1 MHSSSGE
8 SSQQNPSDSNALIS
22 VLMPL
27 EFHRDQAIIAIRKW
41 RQEQTLPGSAFELI
55 LVASHDANAA
65 DMDEIRHVLAP
76 QDRLIQTAAKHDIA
90 QVAEAARHARAD
102 LLFFTESHV
111 WPTPTV
117 LKQCLDVFKRHPE
130 WAGFSCRTHASA
142 PNRLARSEAR
152 MYEADIQHGMTE
164 SSWRKILDQCFAT
177 RREAYEEAAGFDLGF
192 GHFSEWLLAA
202 RYHKLG
208 LSIGYVPEIELVHH
222 YIGQWP
228 ELRDFTEDFVDGE
241 ALWLACGGPRQEPM
255 IEVPLEWSSRGERRK
270 DLAQHILQIA
280 WHQKRW
286 KLRPRLNGGDMMQV
300 LRRHWVAA
308 LLGDRLDTVR
318 ARATLLWRHV
328 ALILARAFASD
339 AQLDR
344 AFREAIAALVHKRR
358 LDASSD
364 VEKMAAD
371 GSLWTPDELDAGRA
385 AGIYAA
391 EVYDGVAF
399 RWSSNVASVELKLP
413 AGEHLVQVRTL
424 AHILMKPVETL
435 FYLNGQMVPIEAAT
449 AADGTFVLKVARDS
463 ENRATLGW
471 VCERQQAPNDSR
483 ILGLP
488 VTRICR
494 AEFQENCAHFSW

>member
-1 MHSSSGE
+1 MRRPLSRK
-8 SSQQNPSDSNALIS
+8 SSQQNPPDSNVLIS

-27 EFHRDQAIIAIRKW
+27 EFHRDQATIAIRKW
-41 RQEQTLPGSAFELI
+41 RQDQTLRGSAFELI

-65 DMDEIRHVLAP
+65 DMDEIRQLLAP
-76 QDRLIQTAAKHDIA
+76 QDRLVQTSAKHDIA

-117 LKQCLDVFKRHPE
+117 LEQCLDVFSRRPE

-142 PNRLARSEAR
+142 PNKLARSEAR

-164 SSWRKILDQCFAT
+164 SSWCKILDQCFAT
-177 RREAYEEAAGFDLGF
+177 RRKAYEEAAGFDFVF

-228 ELRDFTEDFVDGE
+228 ELRHFTEDFVAGE
-241 ALWLACGGPRQEPM
+241 ALWLARGGPRQEPV
-255 IEVPLEWSSRGERRK
+255 IEIPFEWSSRGERRK

-280 WHQKRW
+280 WHHKRR
-286 KLRPRLNGGDMMQV
+286 KLRPRLHGGGMMQV

-308 LLGDRLDTVR
+308 VLGDRLDTGS

-328 ALILARAFASD
+328 ALMLARAFGSD

-344 AFREAIAALVHKRR
+344 VFRQTIAALVHEKRLR
-358 LDASSD
+358 TSPEVQKVAG
-364 VEKMAAD
+364 D
-371 GSLWTPDELDAGRA
+371 GSLWTPDEVDAGRA

-391 EVYDGVAF
+391 EVYNGVPF
-399 RWSSNVASVELKLP
+399 RWSSDVASVELILP
-413 AGEHLVQVRTL
+413 AGEHLVQVQTL
-424 AHILMKPVETL
+424 AHILTTRVDPL
-435 FYLNGQMVPIEAAT
+435 FYLNGQMLPIEAANVT
-449 AADGTFVLKVARDS
+449 DGTFVLKVARDS
-463 ENRATLGW
+463 HNPAILGW
-471 VCERQQAPNDSR
+471 VGKRQQAPDDSR
-483 ILGLP
+483 ILSLP
-488 VTRICR
+488 ITRISR
-494 AEFQENCAHFSW
+494 LGSNDT

>member
-1 MHSSSGE
+1 
-8 SSQQNPSDSNALIS
+8 
-22 VLMPL
+22 
-27 EFHRDQAIIAIRKW
+27 
-41 RQEQTLPGSAFELI
+41 
-55 LVASHDANAA
+55 
-65 DMDEIRHVLAP
+65 
-76 QDRLIQTAAKHDIA
+76 
-90 QVAEAARHARAD
+90 
-102 LLFFTESHV
+102 
-111 WPTPTV
+111 
-117 LKQCLDVFKRHPE
+117 
-130 WAGFSCRTHASA
+130 
-142 PNRLARSEAR
+142 
-152 MYEADIQHGMTE
+152 
-164 SSWRKILDQCFAT
+164 
-177 RREAYEEAAGFDLGF
+177 
-192 GHFSEWLLAA
+192 
-202 RYHKLG
+202 
-208 LSIGYVPEIELVHH
+208 
-222 YIGQWP
+222 
-228 ELRDFTEDFVDGE
+228 
-241 ALWLACGGPRQEPM
+241 
-255 IEVPLEWSSRGERRK
+255 
-270 DLAQHILQIA
+270 
-280 WHQKRW
+280 
-286 KLRPRLNGGDMMQV
+286 MQV

-494 AEFQENCAHFSW
+494 AEFQENCAHFSR

>member
-1 MHSSSGE
+1 MRRSLLRK
-8 SSQQNPSDSNALIS
+8 SSQQNPPDSNVLFS

-27 EFHRDQAIIAIRKW
+27 EFHRDQATIAIRKW
-41 RQEQTLPGSAFELI
+41 RQDQTLRGSAFELI

-65 DMDEIRHVLAP
+65 DMDEIRQLLAP
-76 QDRLIQTAAKHDIA
+76 QDRLVQTSAKHDIA

-117 LKQCLDVFKRHPE
+117 LEQCLDVFSRRPE

-142 PNRLARSEAR
+142 PNKLARSEAR
-152 MYEADIQHGMTE
+152 MYEADIQHGMTK

-177 RREAYEEAAGFDLGF
+177 RRKAYEEAAGFDPGF

-228 ELRDFTEDFVDGE
+228 ELRRFTEDFVAGE
-241 ALWLACGGPRQEPM
+241 ALWLARGGPRQEPM
-255 IEVPLEWSSRGERRK
+255 IEIPFEWSSRGERRK

-280 WHQKRW
+280 WHQKRR
-286 KLRPRLNGGDMMQV
+286 KLRPQLHCGGMMQV

-308 LLGDRLDTVR
+308 LLGDRLDTIS
-318 ARATLLWRHV
+318 ARATLFWRHV
-328 ALILARAFASD
+328 ALMLARAFGSD

-344 AFREAIAALVHKRR
+344 VFRQTIAALVHERR
-358 LDASSD
+358 LRTSPEVQKVAG
-364 VEKMAAD
+364 D

-399 RWSSNVASVELKLP
+399 RWSSDAASVELKLP
-413 AGEHLVQVRTL
+413 VGEHLVQVQTL
-424 AHILMKPVETL
+424 AHILMTRVEPL
-435 FYLNGQMVPIEAAT
+435 FYLNGQILPIEAANV
-449 AADGTFVLKVARDS
+449 ADGTFVLKVARDS
-463 ENRATLGW
+463 DNPAIFGW
-471 VCERQQAPNDSR
+471 VGEHQQAPNDSR

-488 VTRICR
+488 ITRISR
-494 AEFQENCAHFSW
+494 LGSNDT